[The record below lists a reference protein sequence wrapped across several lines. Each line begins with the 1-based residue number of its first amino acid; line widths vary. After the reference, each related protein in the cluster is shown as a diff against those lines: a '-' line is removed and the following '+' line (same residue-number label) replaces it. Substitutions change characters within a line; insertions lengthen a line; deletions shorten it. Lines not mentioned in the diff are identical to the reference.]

1 MLQKGWKILKNNIKN
16 FLNNKIIDTFLV
28 TLIIFNVICLGLE
41 TDKIIYSN
49 YAHFFKTF
57 ELFSIVIFSIE
68 YILRL
73 FALDNIKGLFKPL
86 MLIDLFAI
94 LPFYLPGTALD
105 LRFLRM
111 FRLFRI
117 LRIFKLARYFE
128 ALRMI
133 GQVVYKKRVEL
144 LSILGIL
151 VFLIFFSSFLMF
163 YAEAE
168 AQPDAFKNILDT
180 FWWSIVTFTTVGY
193 GDVYPVTAI
202 GKLLSA
208 IIVLIGIMLFAL
220 PTSILTAE
228 FLNLY
233 QEYNNKKD
241 KQNEN

>member
-1 MLQKGWKILKNNIKN
+1 MKNNIEK
-16 FLNNKIIDTFLV
+16 FLNNKFIDSFLV
-28 TLIIFNVICLGLE
+28 ILILLNIICLGLE
-41 TDKIIYSN
+41 TDKTIYSN
-49 YAHFFKTF
+49 NISFFKSF
-57 ELFSIVIFSIE
+57 EYFSIVIFSFE

-73 FALDNIKGLFKPL
+73 FILDNIRNIFKPL

-94 LPFYLPGTALD
+94 LPFYLPGICID

-133 GQVVYKKRVEL
+133 GRVVYKKRIEL

-208 IIVLIGIMLFAL
+208 AIVLIGIMLFAL

-233 QEYNNKKD
+233 QEYNDNKEK
-241 KQNEN
+241 

>member
-1 MLQKGWKILKNNIKN
+1 LKKNIEK
-16 FLNNKIIDTFLV
+16 FLNNKFIDSFLV
-28 TLIIFNVICLGLE
+28 CLILLNIICLGFE
-41 TDKIIYSN
+41 TDKTIYITYES
-49 YAHFFKTF
+49 FFKQI
-57 ELFSIVIFSIE
+57 EIVSIIIFSIE
-68 YILRL
+68 YFLRL
-73 FALDNIKGLFKPL
+73 FTLNSIKEIFKPL
-86 MLIDLFAI
+86 MLIDLLAI
-94 LPFYLPGTALD
+94 LPFYIPNTGLD

-133 GQVVYKKRVEL
+133 GQVVYKKRIEL

-193 GDVYPVTAI
+193 GDVYPVTAV

-233 QEYNNKKD
+233 QENEQKKE
-241 KQNEN
+241 K